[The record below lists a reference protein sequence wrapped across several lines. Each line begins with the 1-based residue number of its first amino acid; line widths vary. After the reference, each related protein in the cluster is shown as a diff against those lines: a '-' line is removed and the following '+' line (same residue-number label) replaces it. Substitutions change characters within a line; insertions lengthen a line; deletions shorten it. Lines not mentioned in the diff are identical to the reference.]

1 MARDARDLHR
11 LAQELAALT
20 SEERARV
27 LAEAQ
32 GEGFHQGFHP
42 PPRSFKPPLLKG
54 GGVWV
59 GGDLRRESLY
69 GDDGR

>member
-1 MARDARDLHR
+1 MARDARELHR

-20 SEERARV
+20 PEERARV
-27 LAEAQ
+27 LAEAT
-32 GEGFHQGFHP
+32 GHEARRP
-42 PPRSFKPPLLKG
+42 PPIGFLPPVLSG

-59 GGDLRRESLY
+59 GGDLRREDLY

>member
-20 SEERARV
+20 PEERARV
-27 LAEAQ
+27 LSEATRLR
-32 GEGFHQGFHP
+32 P
-42 PPRSFKPPLLKG
+42 PPRDFSPPVLRG
-54 GGVWV
+54 GGRWV

>member
-20 SEERARV
+20 PEERARV
-27 LAEAQ
+27 LAEAAQ
-32 GEGFHQGFHP
+32 GEATRP
-42 PPRSFKPPLLKG
+42 PPSNFSPPVLSG

-69 GDDGR
+69 DDDGR

>member
-20 SEERARV
+20 PEERARV
-27 LAEAQ
+27 LAEAVQ
-32 GEGFHQGFHP
+32 GEVLRP
-42 PPRSFKPPLLKG
+42 PPSNFSPPVLSG
-54 GGVWV
+54 GGIWV
-59 GGDLRRESLY
+59 GGDLRRETLY

>member
-20 SEERARV
+20 PEERDRV
-27 LAEAQ
+27 LAEAAQ
-32 GEGFHQGFHP
+32 RDVLRP
-42 PPRSFKPPLLKG
+42 PPSNFSPPVLSG

-59 GGDLRRESLY
+59 GGDLRRESMY

>member
-1 MARDARDLHR
+1 MARSPEDLHR

-20 SEERARV
+20 PEERARV
-27 LAEAQ
+27 FAEAARHYR
-32 GEGFHQGFHP
+32 FRP
-42 PPRSFKPPLLKG
+42 PPADFTPPLLTG
-54 GGVWV
+54 GTRWI

>member
-1 MARDARDLHR
+1 MARSPEDLHR

-20 SEERARV
+20 PEERARV
-27 LAEAQ
+27 FAEAARRDR
-32 GEGFHQGFHP
+32 FRP
-42 PPRSFKPPLLKG
+42 PPADFTPPLLTG
-54 GGVWV
+54 GTRWI